1 MPQPAVDDLER
12 SAIVVSLQRMSTE
25 DGPGLRTTVFLKGCS
40 LECAWCHNPEAMSRT
55 AELIWHDWKCIGAA
69 GCVAVCPEKAVRRSA
84 GAVEIDF
91 GRCTFCGRCV
101 EECPTTALELLGSR
115 WQLDDLVAEV
125 VRDRSYFEA
134 SGGGVTVS
142 GGEPGLQPGFVVA
155 FLRRCQELG
164 LHTAVDTCGMCSLS
178 SLQAMAAT
186 ADLVLY
192 DVKEIDAERHARF
205 TGQSNEK
212 ILANLAALAE
222 QIRLGKSA
230 ARLWIRTPVI
240 PGATATDDNIRGI
253 GALIAAGLGDVVS
266 RWELCAFNNL
276 ARDKY
281 RRLGRPWAFAQTELL
296 TEEALRHFEEVAR
309 QSGVPPEIVVAD
321 GPTRAVTETGAGGE
335 HTAAGSEAP

>member
-1 MPQPAVDDLER
+1 MLQAAADDSNP
-12 SAIVVSLQRMSTE
+12 SATVVNLQRMSTE

-40 LECAWCHNPEAMSRT
+40 LECAWCHNPEAMCRT
-55 AELIWHDWKCIGAA
+55 PELVWHDWKCIGSRS
-69 GCVAVCPEKAVRRSA
+69 CVTVCPEKAVSRTT

-91 GRCTFCGRCV
+91 ERCTFCGRCV
-101 EECPTTALELLGSR
+101 EECPTTALELIGSC

-134 SGGGVTVS
+134 AGGGVTVS

-155 FLRRCQELG
+155 FLRRCRELG

-178 SLQAMAAT
+178 SLQAMAAVT
-186 ADLVLY
+186 DLVLY
-192 DVKEIDAERHARF
+192 DVKEIDPGRHARF

-212 ILANLAALAE
+212 ILANLAALAQ
-222 QIRLGKSA
+222 QIRDGGSA
-230 ARLWIRTPVI
+230 ARLWIRTPLI
-240 PGATATDDNIRGI
+240 PAATATDENIRGI
-253 GALIAAGLGDVVS
+253 GALIATQLRDVVS

-281 RRLGRPWAFAQTELL
+281 RRLGRPWAFGQTELL
-296 TEEALRHFEEVAR
+296 TGEDLRHFAAVAR

-321 GPTRAVTETGAGGE
+321 GPTRAQSAADLEETGAPGE
-335 HTAAGSEAP
+335 AE